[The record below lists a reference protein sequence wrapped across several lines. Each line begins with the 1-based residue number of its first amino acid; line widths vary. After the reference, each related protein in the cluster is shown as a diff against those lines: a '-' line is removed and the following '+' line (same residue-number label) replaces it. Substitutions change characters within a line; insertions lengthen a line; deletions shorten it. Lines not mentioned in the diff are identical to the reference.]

1 MSILLPKAIFFDM
14 DNTILAYDSVSPQ
27 SWEQAFIRFAH
38 RFDGLNVQQFGET
51 VSAMRAWFWSDPA
64 RDQRGRSDLAAA
76 RREMV
81 ALAFSHL
88 GLDAGETTNEIADAY
103 AEIQEASVEPYPG
116 AMETLQ
122 RLRKMG
128 KGMALITNGAS
139 RSQRPKIDRFGLERF
154 FDCIIIEDEFGVG
167 KPDPRV
173 YRHAMEQLA
182 VQPSEAIMVG
192 DNLHADIAGAQ
203 SLGIYAV
210 WVDWKGGGLPE
221 NSPTTPDST
230 VRAILELLA

>member
-1 MSILLPKAIFFDM
+1 MSIQLPRAVFFDM
-14 DNTILAYDSVSPQ
+14 DNTILAYDSISPKN
-27 SWEQAFIRFAH
+27 WERAFTRFAH
-38 RFDGLNVQQFGET
+38 RFGGLDVQQFRET
-51 VSAMRAWFWSDPA
+51 VSKTHSWFWSDPT
-64 RDQRGRSDLAAA
+64 RDQRGRLDLAAA
-76 RREMV
+76 RREVV

-88 GLDAGETTNEIADAY
+88 GVDAGETANEIADAY

-122 RLRKMG
+122 RLRGMG

-139 RSQRPKIDRFGLERF
+139 QAQRPKIDRFGLGPF

-182 VQPSEAIMVG
+182 VRPSEDLMVG

-203 SLGIYAV
+203 ALGIYAV

-221 NSPTTPDST
+221 NCPTAPDSAVQT
-230 VRAILELLA
+230 ISELLG

>member
-1 MSILLPKAIFFDM
+1 MSIQLPKAIFFDM
-14 DNTILAYDSVSPQ
+14 DNTILAYDSISPK
-27 SWEQAFIRFAH
+27 SWERAFTKFAY
-38 RFDGLNVQQFGET
+38 RFDGLHVQQFRET
-51 VSAMRAWFWSDPA
+51 VSAMCSWFWSDPA

-88 GLDAGETTNEIADAY
+88 GVDAGETANEIADAY
-103 AEIQEASVEPYPG
+103 GDIQEASVEPYPG

-122 RLRKMG
+122 RLRGMG
-128 KGMALITNGAS
+128 KGMVLITNGAS
-139 RSQRPKIDRFGLERF
+139 RFQRPKIDRFGLERF

-182 VQPSEAIMVG
+182 VQPSEAMMVG

-203 SLGIYAV
+203 SLGIHAV
-210 WVDWKGGGLPE
+210 WVDWKGSGLPE
-221 NSPTTPDST
+221 SSPTTPDSA
-230 VRAILELLA
+230 VRTISELLA